1 MVCFILTSRKNWVKL
16 YFLKVESMMGGGNF
30 LEDILF
36 FPHCSGQMLNIL
48 ISFFSAE
55 LRILCFVCTFP
66 VMQWSETLVLLRTV
80 SPFFFLK
87 LARKESSLSSHEMD
101 ANPTVTHPV
110 ELISYQ
116 LNGDDFFCS
125 LKNKFL

>member
-1 MVCFILTSRKNWVKL
+1 MACFILTSRKIWVKL
-16 YFLKVESMMGGGNF
+16 YFLKVESIMGGG
-30 LEDILF
+30 
-36 FPHCSGQMLNIL
+36 
-48 ISFFSAE
+48 ISQKTFFFSSLFGANVKYSPFFLFCRAE
-55 LRILCFVCTFP
+55 NPLFCLRFSCKAV
-66 VMQWSETLVLLRTV
+66 VWVVLLRTA

-87 LARKESSLSSHEMD
+87 LARKESSLSSYEFD
-101 ANPTVTHPV
+101 GNPTVTHLV